1 MMTIKQ
7 YVGVGT
13 VLVQLAAFIHRYNV
27 NFWQHN
33 HHPKQDQYHLSAV
46 HILRLCSIFKGGYT
60 LVMLLRIVTP
70 YRDSVYETRDQIMYQ
85 KLVMR

>member
-1 MMTIKQ
+1 MITIKQ

-13 VLVQLAAFIHRYNV
+13 VLVEHAAFIHRYHV

-33 HHPKQDQYHLSAV
+33 YHPKQDQYHLSAV

-60 LVMLLRIVTP
+60 LVMLPRTVTP
-70 YRDSVYETRDQIMYQ
+70 YRDSVDETCDHIMYQ